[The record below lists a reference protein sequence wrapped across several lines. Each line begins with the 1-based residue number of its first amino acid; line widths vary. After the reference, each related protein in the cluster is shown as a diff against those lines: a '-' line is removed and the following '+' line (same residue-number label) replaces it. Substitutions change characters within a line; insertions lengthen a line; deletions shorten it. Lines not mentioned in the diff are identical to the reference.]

1 MGEDYAMKK
10 NKIGMIGS
18 GSWATA
24 IVKILL
30 ERVGREVNWWV
41 RSDETYE
48 KIIAEGRNPRHLP
61 EARLDATRLHVST
74 DLQQVIADSTY
85 LLLAVPSA
93 YLHEVLKSLPREAF
107 QGKKLISAI
116 KGTIPDCCLS
126 VSMYLR
132 EYFGV
137 SRDAI
142 CVVSG
147 PSHAEEVCREMPTFL
162 TLASSNIVLANE
174 MACMLRCSYLHT
186 TTTTDIDGVERCGL
200 GKNIYAI
207 AAGLCQGL
215 DYGDNLNAVLT
226 AAAMREMHNL
236 LDHSMP
242 CPDRNIYDN
251 YYMGDLVVTC
261 WSRHSRNRALGEA
274 VARGE
279 RPEEVFARTGTV
291 AEGYYSVKNLHQLA
305 CDYGIQHVVPIA
317 EAVYCILYEGAD
329 PKSTVKH
336 LIATVF

>member
-30 ERVGREVNWWV
+30 ERAGREVNWWV

-93 YLHEVLKSLPREAF
+93 YLHEVLKTLPREAL
-107 QGKKLISAI
+107 QGKKLVSAI

-174 MACMLRCSYLHT
+174 MACILRCNYLHT
-186 TTTTDIDGVERCGL
+186 TTTTDIDGVECCGL

-226 AAAMREMHNL
+226 AAAMREMHNM

-261 WSRHSRNRALGEA
+261 WSHHSRNRALGEA

-279 RPEEVFARTGTV
+279 RPEEVFARTGSV

-305 CDYGIQHVVPIA
+305 CEYGIQHVVPIA
-317 EAVYCILYEGAD
+317 EAVYSILYEGAA

-336 LIATVF
+336 LIDTVF

>member
-1 MGEDYAMKK
+1 MKK

-30 ERVGREVNWWV
+30 ERAGREVNWWV

-61 EARLDATRLHVST
+61 EARLDTTRLHVST

-93 YLHEVLKSLPREAF
+93 YLHEVLKSLPHEAF

-226 AAAMREMHNL
+226 AAAMREMHNM

-261 WSRHSRNRALGEA
+261 WSHHSRNRALGEA

-279 RPEEVFARTGTV
+279 RPEEVFARTGSV

-305 CDYGIQHVVPIA
+305 CEYGIQHVVPIA
-317 EAVYCILYEGAD
+317 EAVYSILYEGAD
-329 PKSTVKH
+329 PKSTVKN
-336 LIATVF
+336 LIDTVF

>member
-1 MGEDYAMKK
+1 MGENYAMKK

-30 ERVGREVNWWV
+30 ERAGREVNWWV

-48 KIIAEGRNPRHLP
+48 KIIAEGRNPRHLH

-261 WSRHSRNRALGEA
+261 WSHHSRNRALGEA

-279 RPEEVFARTGTV
+279 KPEEVFASTGSV
-291 AEGYYSVKNLHQLA
+291 AEGYYS
-305 CDYGIQHVVPIA
+305 
-317 EAVYCILYEGAD
+317 
-329 PKSTVKH
+329 
-336 LIATVF
+336 

>member
-1 MGEDYAMKK
+1 MG
-10 NKIGMIGS
+10 G

-24 IVKILL
+24 IAKILL
-30 ERVGREVNWWV
+30 STEDSINWYI
-41 RSDETYE
+41 RRDD
-48 KIIAEGRNPRHLP
+48 R
-61 EARLDATRLHVST
+61 
-74 DLQQVIADSTY
+74 IADFKR
-85 LLLAVPSA
+85 LGHNPA
-93 YLHEVLKSLPREAF
+93 YLTGVQFDVNRIKFSSDINQIVNDSEVLVFVTPSPYFKSHM
-107 QGKKLISAI
+107 KKLKVKLKDKFVVSAI

-174 MACMLRCSYLHT
+174 MACMLRCNYLHT

-226 AAAMREMHNL
+226 AAAMREMHNM

-261 WSRHSRNRALGEA
+261 WSHHSRNRALGEA

-279 RPEEVFARTGTV
+279 RPEEVFARTGSV

-305 CDYGIQHVVPIA
+305 CEYGIQHVVPIA
-317 EAVYCILYEGAD
+317 EAVYRILYEGAD

-336 LIATVF
+336 LIDTVF

>member
-1 MGEDYAMKK
+1 MKES
-10 NKIGMIGS
+10 KIGMIGS

-30 ERVGREVNWWV
+30 ERAGREVNWWV
-41 RSDETYE
+41 RSDETRA
-48 KIIAEGRNPRHLP
+48 KILAEGHNPHHLP
-61 EARLDATRLHVST
+61 EARLDATRLHVDT
-74 DLQQVIADSTY
+74 NLQAVIDNSTY

-93 YLHEVLKSLPREAF
+93 YLHEVLKTLPREAL
-107 QGKKLISAI
+107 QGKKLVSAI

-174 MACMLRCSYLHT
+174 MACMLRCNYLHT

-226 AAAMREMHNL
+226 AAAMREMHNM

-261 WSRHSRNRALGEA
+261 WSHHSRNRALGEA

-279 RPEEVFARTGTV
+279 RPEEVFARTGSV

-305 CDYGIQHVVPIA
+305 CEYGIQHVVPIA
-317 EAVYCILYEGAD
+317 EAVYSILYEGAD

-336 LIATVF
+336 LIDTVF